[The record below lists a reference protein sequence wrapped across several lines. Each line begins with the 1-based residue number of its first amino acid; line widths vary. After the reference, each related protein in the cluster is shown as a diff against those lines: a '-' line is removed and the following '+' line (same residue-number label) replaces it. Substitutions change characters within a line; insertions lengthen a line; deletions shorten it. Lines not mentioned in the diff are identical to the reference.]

1 MGHDN
6 NRYVK
11 GGLEEKEMK
20 EFYKIMFNVYLGAAI
35 LALVSSGIILFKFF
49 SGGLDPGK
57 VIIAVGLLFAI
68 GIYTIVKSVQFYK
81 NMRNA

>member
-1 MGHDN
+1 
-6 NRYVK
+6 
-11 GGLEEKEMK
+11 MK

-35 LALVSSGIILFKFF
+35 LAVVAGIIILVKFF
-49 SGGLDPGK
+49 SGGLDLGK